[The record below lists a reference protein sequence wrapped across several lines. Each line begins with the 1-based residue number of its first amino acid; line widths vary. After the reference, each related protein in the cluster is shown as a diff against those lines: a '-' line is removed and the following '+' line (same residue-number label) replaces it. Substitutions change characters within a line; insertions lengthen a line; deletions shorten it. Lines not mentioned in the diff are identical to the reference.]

1 MGVLFFVSSTLSKH
15 FWTDYTCSRRVKNIK
30 EGEKKVKKNTL
41 SFMVVLLFSFFLF
54 GCNDDSVDKAGED
67 DVVQL
72 TALITKHPL
81 TKELS
86 KMAWLQEAEK
96 RAGVSIKWEEV
107 TADWDQKKGTL
118 LAGGDIPDLIVGPN
132 AITDADF
139 AKFTGLFQDMSEL
152 IDEHAPN
159 VKEMFEKVPLTNVL
173 ATQSGGEIYGLPKY
187 QRFWPETATMQFINK
202 QWLDNLGLEIPTT
215 WDELFDVLLA
225 FKEEDANGNGD
236 PNDEIP
242 MDFAPV
248 GTGGFGFFQPSALLG
263 NTGMTITGGGGQGY
277 FLEDGEVKNFF
288 VDDRYKELVKFLNK
302 LYKNGLINNEV
313 FTQDYTKYQS
323 LARGDG
329 DTAKVGYTFG
339 WELTDRFGLEIAD
352 QYVSFDPMKMSDDY
366 TGDVS
371 WTYDYNDLN
380 FGVNMIQMSS
390 QTKNKEA
397 AMKFINELYDPEVSL
412 QVLFGSIGP
421 NIQKKENGSY
431 KILPPED
438 EEMDPGTWKWTSTWA
453 DNGAFYI
460 DESLEVELGEDMKS
474 VGEQQ
479 KPFTKVFENLD
490 VLNNA
495 FPGMFLKY
503 SDEDNN
509 TMSLINTDF
518 MNIAMSSF
526 ADWITQGGIDSEW
539 DSYVEEIERIGLA
552 TNLKIIQKYYDEYKS
567 ELE

>member
-1 MGVLFFVSSTLSKH
+1 M
-15 FWTDYTCSRRVKNIK
+15 
-30 EGEKKVKKNTL
+30 KKNTL

-86 KMAWLQEAEK
+86 KIAWLQEAEK